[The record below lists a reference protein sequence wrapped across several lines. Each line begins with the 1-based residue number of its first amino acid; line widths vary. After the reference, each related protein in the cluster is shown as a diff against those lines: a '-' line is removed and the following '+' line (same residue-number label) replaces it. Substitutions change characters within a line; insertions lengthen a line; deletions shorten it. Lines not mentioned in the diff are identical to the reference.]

1 MSPSD
6 RQLGGQN
13 LILTDATGKS
23 AIEPEDRAI
32 REMLDATMAQESESA
47 PAKYT
52 AENLNEDPTHL
63 SHLSDEDKAYFRY
76 WISWFCGELVPSR
89 NGTQLEKFGM
99 GRGLPWN
106 KYLNYIKQNGLEDDV
121 RQHMLEC
128 PANINA
134 EDWYDLIIECRFYE
148 EDKKRN
154 AHRERFGEFGCIKPE
169 KTGDNL

>member
-6 RQLGGQN
+6 RQLGRPN

-32 REMLDATMAQESESA
+32 REMLDVTMAQESESA

-52 AENLNEDPTHL
+52 AENLNEDPTHF

-106 KYLNYIKQNGLEDDV
+106 KYVNHIKQKGLEDDV

-128 PANINA
+128 PADINP
-134 EDWYDLIIECRFYE
+134 EDWCDLLIDGRFYE
-148 EDKKRN
+148 EDKKGN
-154 AHRERFGEFGCIKPE
+154 ADREISGEYWNIKPE
-169 KTGDNL
+169 ETGGNL